1 MKAPVYSPAI
11 RLPAALALF
20 VALTGILLAA
30 YHAAARKQQIDEPGI
45 SDAVEYERVV

>member
-1 MKAPVYSPAI
+1 MKAPVYSAAI

-30 YHAAARKQQIDEPGI
+30 YHAAVRKEQQEEPGV
-45 SDAVEYERVV
+45 SDGVEYERVV